1 MKRKKRYTYMRERER
16 ERVRK
21 MGERERVG
29 EREREKEKHFCG
41 TVLFLGIR
49 NFWGRKMDIFWMPH
63 WKLFGSENETE
74 DPETQRPRGPKTQ
87 RPKGSGTSISVVQF
101 YAWGLNFL
109 IPKWNFWGQKIKND
123 PKREFV

>member
-1 MKRKKRYTYMRERER
+1 MRERER
-16 ERVRK
+16 ERERESEK
-21 MGERERVG
+21 ERERG
-29 EREREKEKHFCG
+29 WEKEREREKEKHFCG

-101 YAWGLNFL
+101 YAWGLNF
-109 IPKWNFWGQKIKND
+109 
-123 PKREFV
+123 